1 MTLLQTRVD
10 DRTARRFER
19 AAKEHGFS
27 PYSYLQ
33 ALVKDA
39 ATRSEPRGWETH
51 AADLGKLGTRPVNRS
66 VVAEDR
72 AAEDAR

>member
-10 DRTARRFER
+10 DRTARRFEQ
-19 AAKEHGFS
+19 AAKQHGQS

-33 ALVKDA
+33 ALVKSA
-39 ATRSEPRGWETH
+39 AAKPEPRGWETH
-51 AADLGKLGTRPVNRS
+51 AADLAKLGTRRVNRS
-66 VVAEDR
+66 VVADDR